1 MLPHIN
7 LKEVGCFKD
16 VCLML
21 DLLERK
27 SDTQLLSRPGV
38 KVEHHVVLVLLPP
51 VTQIVIGEKMKKKW
65 QIKDRRSPLHSL
77 DLVVDIVDEAF
88 NFREPRLPT

>member
-1 MLPHIN
+1 MLHHIN
-7 LKEVGCFKD
+7 LKEVGCLKD

-77 DLVVDIVDEAF
+77 DLVVDIIDEAL
-88 NFREPRLPT
+88 NLRELGLPT

>member
-1 MLPHIN
+1 MLNQLI
-7 LKEVGCFKD
+7 
-16 VCLML
+16 

-38 KVEHHVVLVLLPP
+38 KGEHHVILVFLPP
-51 VTQIVIGEKMKKKW
+51 ATQIVIREKLK
-65 QIKDRRSPLHSL
+65 IKDKRSPLHSL